1 MKILFYLLLLLVTP
15 FLAYGTTTSASAK
28 TELIDQQE
36 IKQILDDYLVKQSN
50 RLPHV
55 ELRFK
60 SIKLPKSY
68 RVPVG
73 QIQHQVVPA
82 KPRIVGSRRVTLMTR
97 VDGQIRSNKSIRV
110 EIEALAQIAVAAVDL
125 HRGEIITATDI
136 EFNYQD
142 VSRINSPI
150 FTLDEVIGKRLKRSV
165 RLGQPLARKLV
176 EFPPVIKRGDR
187 VVIKAHSK
195 GLLLTAAGKALEDGR
210 TGETILVVNSNSGKE
225 VLCRVVAPGQV
236 EVEF

>member
-1 MKILFYLLLLLVTP
+1 MKLLFYLLLLLATP
-15 FLAYGTTTSASAK
+15 FLAYGATTSASAK
-28 TELIDQQE
+28 TELIDRQE
-36 IKQILDDYLVKQSN
+36 MKQILDDYLVKQSS
-50 RLPHV
+50 RLPHI

-60 SIKLPKSY
+60 SIKLPSPY
-68 RVPVG
+68 RIPVG
-73 QIQHQVVPA
+73 QIRHQVIPA
-82 KPRIVGSRRVTLMTR
+82 KPRIIGSRRMALMTR
-97 VDGQIRSNKSIRV
+97 VDGQIQSNKSIRV
-110 EIEALAQIAVAAVDL
+110 EIEALAQIAVAAADL

-142 VSRINSPI
+142 VSRVSSPI

-176 EFPPVIKRGDR
+176 EFPPVIKRGDL
-187 VVIKAHSK
+187 VVINAQSK
-195 GLLLTAAGKALEDGR
+195 GLLLTAAGKAKEDGR
-210 TGETILVVNSNSGKE
+210 AGETILVVNSNSGKE